1 MRAGLGGAAR
11 SWRARLVGDNGRV
24 RDVLGL
30 AWRFRDV
37 SAGAYLVAFF
47 GGLISFLS
55 PCVLP
60 LAPGYLSMV
69 SGLDLPTIE
78 AGGRAP
84 RARIVATTGLFIAGF
99 GSVFTLLGL
108 SASALGSTLLEHQVG
123 LTRVAGGLMIAMAAF
138 MIGSL
143 VLRAP
148 WLYRELRFHPEFG
161 AFGKAAPVVMG
172 VAFGFGWSP
181 CFGPAMTSILGLA
194 GREGQAFAGATL
206 MMTYTLGL
214 GVPFLVLGLAF
225 GRLAGVIGFLKRHG
239 AAVVV
244 VSAAVLGGFGVLLVT
259 DNLVELSA
267 QLSRW
272 LDGTPLEW
280 MVNLG

>member
-1 MRAGLGGAAR
+1 M
-11 SWRARLVGDNGRV
+11 GDNGRV
-24 RDVLGL
+24 RDMLGL
-30 AWRFRDV
+30 GWRFREV
-37 SAGAYLVAFF
+37 SAGAYVVAFA

-78 AGGRAP
+78 AGGRG
-84 RARIVATTGLFIAGF
+84 RRSRIVATTALFIAGF
-99 GSVFTLLGL
+99 GTVFTLLGL
-108 SASALGSTLLEHQVG
+108 SASALGSLLLDHQVG
-123 LTRVAGGLMIAMAAF
+123 LTRAAGALMIGMAAF

-148 WLYRELRFHPEFG
+148 WLYREMRFHPEFG
-161 AFGKAAPVVMG
+161 GFGKAAPVVMG
-172 VAFGFGWSP
+172 AAFGFGWSP

-194 GREGQAFAGATL
+194 GQEGQAFAGATL
-206 MMTYTLGL
+206 MMTYSLGL
-214 GVPFLVLGLAF
+214 GVPFLVLGLGL
-225 GRLAGVIGFLKRHG
+225 GRLAGLMGLLKRHS

-244 VSAAVLGGFGVLLVT
+244 ISSLVLVGFGMLLVT
-259 DNLVELSA
+259 DNLVTLSA
-267 QLSRW
+267 RLSEW